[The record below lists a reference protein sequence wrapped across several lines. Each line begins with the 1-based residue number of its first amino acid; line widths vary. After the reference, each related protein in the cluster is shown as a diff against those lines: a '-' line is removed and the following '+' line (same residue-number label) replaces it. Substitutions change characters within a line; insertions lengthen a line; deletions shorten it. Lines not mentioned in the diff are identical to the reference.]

1 MQIPSPARVC
11 FLAVLLAAGITAAAI
26 PAAGQSNQSGEHIV
40 VPEPR
45 EPARPHSSGD
55 LIFADLVR
63 HNEIRNA
70 GLREYSALRTYAV
83 SDLNGKVRAKETI
96 RMDYVAPEKKTFVT
110 IAEEGSSVVRHLVLN
125 RLMESEASA
134 SAGQDRRDSS
144 ISPANYTFRLLGE
157 EDLGPY
163 HCFVVEALPRRRDKY
178 LFEGKI
184 WIESQG
190 FAVVR
195 IAGHP
200 AKNPSFWIKRADFVR
215 QYEKIGD
222 FWLPA
227 RDQTFVEVR
236 LYGKKI
242 LSIDHHIDRVNGVT
256 PAALVAQDPP
266 AASLP
271 ESRP

>member
-1 MQIPSPARVC
+1 M
-11 FLAVLLAAGITAAAI
+11 
-26 PAAGQSNQSGEHIV
+26 
-40 VPEPR
+40 
-45 EPARPHSSGD
+45 
-55 LIFADLVR
+55 
-63 HNEIRNA
+63 
-70 GLREYSALRTYAV
+70 ALRYEGFEVDANWNNPGTTATNGYASGTV
-83 SDLNGKVRAKETI
+83 LGSHPAYSTGQVAFITGAARGLGKA
-96 RMDYVAPEKKTFVT
+96 VAERYLQ
-110 IAEEGSSVVRHLVLN
+110 EGSSVVLHLVLN

-134 SAGQDRRDSS
+134 SAGQDRRESS

-157 EDLGPY
+157 EDLG
-163 HCFVVEALPRRRDKY
+163 HHRCFVVEALPQRRDKY

-184 WIESQG
+184 WIESQE

-195 IAGHP
+195 ISGHP

-242 LSIDHHIDRVNGVT
+242 LSIEHHIDRVNGVT
-256 PAALVAQDPP
+256 PAALVAQHPP
-266 AASLP
+266 ASSLS

>member
-11 FLAVLLAAGITAAAI
+11 LLAVLLVAGITAAI
-26 PAAGQSNQSGEHIV
+26 PAAGQSNQSGEHIA

-45 EPARPHSSGD
+45 EPAHPHSSGD

-157 EDLGPY
+157 EDLDPY

-215 QYEKIGD
+215 QYQKIGD